1 MTKIDLNADLG
12 ESFGPWT
19 LGNDTAMMDI
29 VSSVNV
35 ACGGHAGDTATMR
48 DSVAMAKDKGVT
60 IGAHPGFVDKENFG
74 RRRLPLTPD
83 EIERLVAAQTG
94 ALCGIAALVGAEVKY
109 VKAHGALGNWGAAER
124 DVADAIARA
133 TQAVLGSNAAL
144 LAISGTQLEHAGKAL
159 GIPTYSEIFA
169 DRGYTPEG
177 QLVPRGEPGA
187 MIEDA
192 DEAAQRLINFFG
204 SGEMP
209 TVGGAPV
216 RLNAQSICIHG
227 DGPTAVEVAQG
238 LRAALE
244 DAGFSIGA
252 FKR

>member
-1 MTKIDLNADLG
+1 MTTIDLNADLG
-12 ESFGPWT
+12 ESFGPWQM
-19 LGNDTAMMDI
+19 GNDAAMMDI

-48 DSVAMAKDKGVT
+48 DSVTMAKAKGIVL
-60 IGAHPGFVDKENFG
+60 GAHPGFVDKENFG

-83 EIERLVAAQTG
+83 EVERLVASQTG
-94 ALCGIAALVGAEVKY
+94 ALCGIAALAGAEVRY

-124 DVADAIARA
+124 EVADAIARA

-169 DRGYTPEG
+169 DRGYTPAG
-177 QLVPRGEPGA
+177 QLVPRGDTGA

-192 DEAAQRLINFFG
+192 EEAAARLIGFFG
-204 SGEMP
+204 TGDMP

-227 DGPTAVEVAQG
+227 DGPTAVDVAKG
-238 LRAALE
+238 LRASLE
-244 DAGFSIGA
+244 NAGFTIGA
-252 FKR
+252 FCQ